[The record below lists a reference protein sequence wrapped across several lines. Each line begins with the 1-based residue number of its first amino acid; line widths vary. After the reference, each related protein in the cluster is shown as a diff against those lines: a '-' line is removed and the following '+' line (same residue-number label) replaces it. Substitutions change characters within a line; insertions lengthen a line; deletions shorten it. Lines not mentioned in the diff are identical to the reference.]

1 MSQSSNAD
9 YALLNPLAV
18 DNIGDEVKQLLQ
30 RLTLEKSTEV
40 QDVEIKESSI
50 DVQSALVLY
59 NPFSL
64 DSLMAAM
71 LLTSCRQ
78 KFDAAT
84 QSHHFIDN
92 SVNVDKVDT
101 VIAVGM
107 EVNSDLL
114 THMLE
119 SNKKL
124 TVVLIGYRDSYE
136 WLEKKEHIYRAK
148 SRFSK
153 KEPGFYETI
162 TQSALYKKYQERITL
177 LRPSNEYFG
186 DLIAKTDNTL
196 TKVTQFWLQ
205 SSNFQMAAVWREY
218 ADLVARVYG
227 MSYPLTGLTPED
239 EAEAS
244 PAVDA
249 ANRVKLHEL
258 SVRLRAALG
267 AHKPQE
273 RLKEMVLTPN
283 LDNYRAHK
291 TMMEEMFARSM
302 HDHSIPAAVGTY
314 HKVRIAQM
322 SENVVNDLIALPSIA
337 SKDVVFYTDIR
348 RFRVWRVYSPN
359 HGKARAIVACFKPTA
374 QWSEGMFACGITYV
388 EGIA

>member
-1 MSQSSNAD
+1 MSQSSNTG

-18 DNIGDEVKQLLQ
+18 DNISDEVKQLLQ

-227 MSYPLTGLTPED
+227 MSYPLTGLTVED
-239 EAEAS
+239 EADAS

-291 TMMEEMFARSM
+291 TMMEEKYSRSM
-302 HDHSIPAAVGTY
+302 HDTNVPAAVGTY

-322 SENVVNDLIALPSIA
+322 SENVVNELIALPSIA
-337 SKDVVFYTDIR
+337 SKDVVFYTDIK